1 MTKIIFILLSL
12 FLSTPCLAEHPCM
25 QSLSSFPLTLI
36 LVFTPN
42 VTNPFRSFR
51 CPQQNYYNSQL
62 ISVFPVSPTTNPY
75 GNLFPSNR
83 LNILILLYHTL
94 LKFIW
99 RTNSLARPL
108 MLPKPSSIYIYS
120 FISYFPIQDSPLY
133 TPPPN
138 RITAPEMWLC
148 TVPLVLPTKEG
159 RHTWGGYNKTTLV
172 NQQLHV
178 VEPKGNE

>member
-133 TPPPN
+133 TPPQ
-138 RITAPEMWLC
+138 IELQ
-148 TVPLVLPTKEG
+148 PLKCDFVLSHWFYQLKKEDILEEAII
-159 RHTWGGYNKTTLV
+159 K
-172 NQQLHV
+172 QLWWT
-178 VEPKGNE
+178 NNSM